1 MVHGPGL
8 FGSWATEWSF
18 MTSTVHERSRVA
30 HAIVHN
36 TNGKY
41 CNGMIYRFFPSPPPP
56 SSPFFPLTKL
66 ISCFWGTT
74 LPKLCIGEV

>member
-30 HAIVHN
+30 HAMFTIQMEN
-36 TNGKY
+36 TV
-41 CNGMIYRFFPSPPPP
+41 M
-56 SSPFFPLTKL
+56 
-66 ISCFWGTT
+66 
-74 LPKLCIGEV
+74 E